1 MFCCWKESAVAVT
14 AAAAAPLPLPERHR
28 EWRGAGLVFLDRAA
42 GLILGGYEPG
52 KRVPAIY
59 GIGGKR
65 DHDDDTVYTTAFR
78 EAFEEL
84 LAVQLTAAQR
94 ARLIGLRRAQ
104 WIEEHGGYIMIHYTF
119 ADLTA
124 FLQALSRAGV
134 RSPLYGGACPT
145 TVADLV
151 LKREYRASTEMQ
163 QLCLLPLVSPGPTIS
178 ADLRGDIQRIV
189 AATATTKIPSDGREN
204 GSRVIHASASA
215 APAAGGGR

>member
-1 MFCCWKESAVAVT
+1 MFI
-14 AAAAAPLPLPERHR
+14 
-28 EWRGAGLVFLDRAA
+28 DRAA
-42 GLILGGYEPG
+42 SLILGGYEPG

-65 DHDDDTVYTTAFR
+65 ERDDDTVYATAFR
-78 EAFEEL
+78 ETFEEL

-94 ARLIGLRRAQ
+94 TRLITMCRAQ
-104 WIEEHGGYIMIHYTF
+104 WIEEHGGYIMIHYNF
-119 ADLTA
+119 ADLAA
-124 FLQALSRAGV
+124 FLQTLARAGV
-134 RSPLYGGACPT
+134 RSPLYGGRVPT

-189 AATATTKIPSDGREN
+189 AATTKIPSDGREN
-204 GSRVIHASASA
+204 GSRSIHASASA